1 MGTSAVGRSVKLLCL
16 PNQDRY
22 RTFEYKRIGELEAV
36 SARGGKTQADVA
48 IVGGGPVGLGLS
60 IDLAQR
66 GISSIVI
73 ERSNTLH
80 NIPKGQNLTQRTG
93 EHFRSWGVVD
103 QIRQASPIPRSFG
116 NAGLVA
122 YDRLLGDYHYDW
134 FKRGSV
140 NEFYFAENERLPQ
153 YRTEEVLR
161 QRASEFD
168 NITIHYDC
176 QGQSV
181 DQNGQGASAEILN
194 RETGETFSV
203 SANYL
208 VGCDGSRSQVRQSA
222 GIGQE
227 IDPHDKRM
235 VLLVFKSRE
244 LHRLLERYPGKSI
257 YNTLKPELDGY
268 WQFLGRVD
276 LDGTWFFHA
285 PVPVDT
291 RRDNF
296 DFHTYLHSAMGAEFD
311 LEFDHIGFWDLRIA
325 VAETYQAGRIFIA
338 GDSAHSHPPY
348 GGYGVNTGFE
358 DARNLGWK
366 LEAAIRGWGGDD
378 LLASY
383 GLERK
388 AVFQSTS
395 RDFINRMIVDDREFG
410 KTFAPAKDKPAFEQ
424 AWAERASQGNAD
436 VTQFLP
442 HYEGSP
448 INDPVAGAT
457 DHGGARGIH
466 MMAARAGH
474 HLAPAE
480 LTNGQDLFD
489 SLGRGFALIV
499 LDGSQDVI
507 GGFEQAALEID
518 LPLATICE
526 DSEALQQHYRAKY
539 VLVRPDHFVSW
550 AGNDPAGQETAI
562 LMRAIGGR
570 AVRGLES

>member
-1 MGTSAVGRSVKLLCL
+1 MVSVRSC
-16 PNQDRY
+16 
-22 RTFEYKRIGELEAV
+22 
-36 SARGGKTQADVA
+36 KTQADVA
-48 IVGGGPVGLGLS
+48 IVGGGPVGLGLA

-66 GISSIVI
+66 DISSIVI
-73 ERSNTLH
+73 ERSKALH
-80 NIPKGQNLTQRTG
+80 TIPKGQNLTQRTG

-140 NEFYFAENERLPQ
+140 NAFYFAENERLPQ
-153 YRTEEVLR
+153 YRTEQVLR

-168 NITIHYDC
+168 SITIRYDC
-176 QGQSV
+176 TAQSV
-181 DQNGQGASAEILN
+181 DQTVKGASVEVLN
-194 RETGETFSV
+194 RVSGETFAV
-203 SANYL
+203 SADYL
-208 VGCDGSRSQVRQSA
+208 VGCDGSRSQVRQGA

-235 VLLVFKSRE
+235 VLLVFRSME

-276 LDGTWFFHA
+276 LDGTWFYHA

-291 RRDNF
+291 TQDNF
-296 DFHTYLHSAMGAEFD
+296 DFHAYLHEAVGAEFA
-311 LEFDHIGFWDLRIA
+311 LEFEHIGFWDLRIA
-325 VAETYQAGRIFIA
+325 VAKTYQAGRIFIA
-338 GDSAHSHPPY
+338 GDAAHSHPPY

-358 DARNLGWK
+358 DARNLSWK
-366 LEAAIRGWGGDD
+366 LEAAIKGWGGDD

-410 KTFAPAKDKPAFEQ
+410 KTFAPSVDRPAFEQ

-448 INDPVAGAT
+448 INDLVEGAT
-457 DHGGARGIH
+457 DCGGAKGTH
-466 MMAARAGH
+466 MMEARSGH

-480 LTNGQDLFD
+480 LKNGRDLFD
-489 SLGRGFALIV
+489 ALGRGFALIV
-499 LDGSQDVI
+499 LDGSRDAV
-507 GGFEQAALEID
+507 GAFERTAQELGV
-518 LPLATICE
+518 PLATICE
-526 DSEALQQHYRAKY
+526 DSESLQQHYQANHI
-539 VLVRPDHFVSW
+539 LVRPDHFVSW
-550 AGNDPAGQETAI
+550 AGNNPDGQAAAI
-562 LMRAIGGR
+562 LIRAIGGR
-570 AVRGLES
+570 P